1 MRTKA
6 MSGYEIIENELRLD
20 KLKYSGDIIV
30 TIRIN
35 GSLISELLN
44 FDTDDYNI
52 WVWEND
58 WWEGEEN
65 VEFVGAQLLNDV
77 IIKGNRLE
85 YRE

>member
-1 MRTKA
+1 MI
-6 MSGYEIIENELRLD
+6 GYEKIENELRLD

-35 GSLISELLN
+35 GSLISELLQ
-44 FDTDDYNI
+44 FDTDDYNT

-65 VEFVGAQLLNDV
+65 VEFVGAQLLCDV
-77 IIKGNRLE
+77 EIEGNKLE

>member
-1 MRTKA
+1 
-6 MSGYEIIENELRLD
+6 MSGYEKIENELRLD

-35 GSLISELLN
+35 GSLISELLE
-44 FDTDDYNI
+44 FDTVDYNT
-52 WVWEND
+52 WVWKKD

-65 VEFVGAQLLNDV
+65 VEFVGAQLLYDV